1 MQTKINQ
8 RFIRLLSVLM
18 ALDMVENM
26 ISPVLWI
33 FGEQRSVLATITT
46 LSSSAHALAWAWLA
60 AAALMLPYLIAQL
73 TDRASRRATRLACL
87 ALSASGV
94 LWMYV
99 AFLARNLDY
108 QYVGGLFIFDGLVCL
123 ALAGVLANSI
133 NDAQLLE
140 AGDSHAA

>member
-18 ALDMVENM
+18 ALDMIENM
-26 ISPVLWI
+26 ISPALWI
-33 FGEQRSVLATITT
+33 LGEQRSVIATIAS
-46 LSSSAHALAWAWLA
+46 LSTSRPMLGYAFLVA
-60 AAALMLPYLIAQL
+60 ASLMLPYLIARL
-73 TDRASRRATRLACL
+73 ADRASHRTTRLACL